1 MVVVVI
7 SYGVDALYDMFSDL
21 NLLVRLSIHLDW
33 YQYRLFLRS
42 SFTLSSISLMDSKID
57 PRATNPKL

>member
-1 MVVVVI
+1 MVVI
-7 SYGVDALYDMFSDL
+7 SYGVDVLYDMFSHL
-21 NLLVRLSIHLDW
+21 NLLVRLGIHLDW
-33 YQYRLFLRS
+33 YQYPLFLQS